1 MGFQVVSENKAKTL
15 PLIKVMFALGRDQWH
30 GYETESVWAEKI
42 SPDRCRIRNT
52 PFFVKG
58 VSFEDV
64 VFIKHANDEFWF
76 ESVSI
81 SGGHSTYR
89 IIVDSNL
96 PVETFDK
103 YWSPL
108 EKLGCT
114 YESMELS
121 KRLLAIDVPQKT
133 NIYDVYSR
141 LEEGELDG
149 VWDFEEGHCGHM
161 LS

>member
-1 MGFQVVSENKAKTL
+1 MVNENKAKSL
-15 PLIKVMFALGRDQWH
+15 PLVKVMFALGSDQWH
-30 GYETESVWAEKI
+30 GYETESVWAEKL

-64 VFIKHANDEFWF
+64 IFIKHSNDELWF

-81 SGGHSTYR
+81 SAGRSSYR
-89 IIVDSNL
+89 IIVDRDL
-96 PVETFDK
+96 PAEIFSQ

-114 YESMELS
+114 YESMEDA
-121 KRLLAIDVPQKT
+121 KRLLAVDVPQKAD
-133 NIYDVYSR
+133 IYEVYSR
-141 LEEGELDG
+141 LEKGELDG
-149 VWDFEEGHCGHM
+149 VWDFEEGHCGHV